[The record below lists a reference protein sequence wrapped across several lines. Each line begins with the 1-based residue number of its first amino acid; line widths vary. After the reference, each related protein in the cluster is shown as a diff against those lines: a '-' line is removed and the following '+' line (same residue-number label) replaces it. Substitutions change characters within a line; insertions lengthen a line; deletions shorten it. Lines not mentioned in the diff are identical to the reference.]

1 MRAHSPSRLLPA
13 LAAALAL
20 AALVGVVRPAAAQS
34 YGLGDQVLTL
44 GSMDFRPLTN
54 AGIYSFDNADGYVY
68 GGATDHVAM
77 LKLPDGAEIFQIC
90 VYANV
95 PDEVSLVQTYLSAW
109 KLAPGGAPSGRVDI
123 LGTTA
128 TENVPIGYGT
138 ACTDPFSY
146 IFHDTFDVDGDQNPE
161 HIFHGIHAA
170 IVGNAGLGGVRVHWR
185 RRVSVGPGTP
195 TFNDVPAT
203 DLGYRY
209 IEALVASGVTAGC
222 GNGNYCPDAPITR
235 RQMAVFLAKA
245 LGMHFVQ

>member
-1 MRAHSPSRLLPA
+1 MRSESPRRFLIA
-13 LAAALAL
+13 LAAALTVAAVLAL
-20 AALVGVVRPAAAQS
+20 APPAFAQS

-54 AGIYSFDNADGYVY
+54 AGVYSFNFADGYVY
-68 GGATDHVAM
+68 GGPTDHVAM

-95 PDEVSLVQTYLSAW
+95 PDGSSLVNTYLSAW
-109 KLAPGGAPSGRVDI
+109 KLAPGGAPSGRIDI
-123 LGTTA
+123 LGTQA
-128 TENVPIGYGT
+128 LDNIAIGYGT
-138 ACTDPFSY
+138 VCSDPFSY
-146 IFHDTFDVDGDQNPE
+146 IFHDTFDVDGDQQPE
-161 HIFHGIHAA
+161 HVFHGINGV

-222 GNGNYCPDAPITR
+222 GNNNYCPDDPITR

-245 LGMHFVQ
+245 LGMHFPL